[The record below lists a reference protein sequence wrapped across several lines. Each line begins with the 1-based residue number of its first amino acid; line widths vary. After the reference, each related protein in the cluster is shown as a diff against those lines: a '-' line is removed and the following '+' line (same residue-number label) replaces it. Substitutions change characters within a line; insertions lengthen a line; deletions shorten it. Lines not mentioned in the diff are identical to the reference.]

1 MDRRRL
7 LLILAVFVALIGTA
21 LVFLY
26 VKSASKVSETT
37 VYVAAANIN
46 ANEAWGTAVSSGKVV
61 AKSVPESY
69 AASVPG
75 AVTTTASIKDDEVA
89 TAPLYQ
95 GQLIV
100 ESQFSTNAQAA
111 PPPPSALAI
120 PKGEIAISVNLTDP
134 DRVAGNI
141 ENGSHVAIFV
151 TGDLTPTGGA
161 AAAAATGATVTTTR
175 LLLPDVTV
183 LNVGSPQPPSTS
195 TKTDANGT
203 ETTEQLPRTLLTIA
217 VTQKEAQQVIVSS
230 KALNLTF
237 GLLTETSVVHPGPGT
252 STLVASLFR

>member
-26 VKSASKVSETT
+26 VKSAKNVPTT
-37 VYVAAANIN
+37 SAL
-46 ANEAWGTAVSSGKVV
+46 
-61 AKSVPESY
+61 
-69 AASVPG
+69 
-75 AVTTTASIKDDEVA
+75 VA
-89 TAPLYQ
+89 TADISANESYDSALQSGKLQMQAVASSVADATPNYVSSTTQLT
-95 GQLIV
+95 GQTATGPIYTGQV
-100 ESQFSTNAQAA
+100 VVASQFSKTVDTSNTA
-111 PPPPSALAI
+111 PPSPLPI
-120 PKGEIAISVNLTDP
+120 PKGDIAISVNLTDP

-151 TGDLTPTGGA
+151 TGDLTTAAGAGATGA
-161 AAAAATGATVTTTR
+161 AATTTTR

-183 LNVGSPQPPSTS
+183 LNVGSPQPPTTS
-195 TKTDANGT
+195 TKTEADGT

-217 VTQKEAQQVIVSS
+217 VTQKEAQKVIVSS

-237 GLLTETSVVHPGPGT
+237 GLLTNDSVVHPGPGT